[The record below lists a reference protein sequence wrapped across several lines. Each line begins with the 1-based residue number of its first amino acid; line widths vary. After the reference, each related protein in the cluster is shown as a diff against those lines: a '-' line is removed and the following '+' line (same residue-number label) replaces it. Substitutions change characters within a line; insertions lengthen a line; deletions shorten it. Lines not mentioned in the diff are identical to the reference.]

1 MNNTFNIKRFG
12 LVLRKDF
19 IENRKR
25 YTLLFLTMFG
35 IMAIISIYMSL
46 DSYTFISAD
55 DYSDWSIKNWSEYEY
70 LNEKLLTILSFMF
83 LAGGILFAS
92 TFMTPMNSKL
102 KRLSYLISPSSNLEK
117 FFSRWLIVT
126 IGYILSFF
134 VAMWIMDTLRVTVL
148 TAVFPDLD
156 IKFLDLTKLFNPTDN
171 YSGEYLVQK
180 RVFTIMIFLYFLFQ
194 SLFLLGATFWEK
206 ASFIKT
212 FTALF
217 VIVVSYIMLSRWAI
231 SLSYGGLNGGL
242 NDFGRVLDS
251 FLGDR
256 TEEREEFFMT
266 LIYAGLSVF
275 TLISWIL
282 AYFRFRE
289 SEIIKRL

>member
-19 IENRKR
+19 IENLKR
-25 YTLLFLTMFG
+25 YTLLFLTMLG
-35 IMAIISIYMSL
+35 IMAIITIFMSL
-46 DSYTFISAD
+46 DYYQFLVDNRTT
-55 DYSDWSIKNWSEYEY
+55 YRN
-70 LNEKLLTILSFMF
+70 LNEELLTILSFMF

-102 KRLSYLISPSSNLEK
+102 KRFSYLISPSSNLEK

-126 IGYILSFF
+126 IGYIFSFF
-134 VAMWIMDTLRVTVL
+134 AAMWIMDTLRVTVL

-156 IKFLDLTKLFNPTDN
+156 IKLLDLTKLFNPTNNGDITI
-171 YSGEYLVQK
+171 EYMMPK
-180 RVFTIMIFLYFLFQ
+180 TAFTTMIFIYFLLQ
-194 SLFLLGATFWEK
+194 SLFILGATFWEK

-217 VIVVSYIMLSRWAI
+217 VIVISYIMLSRWAI
-231 SLSYGGLNGGL
+231 SLSYGGLDGGL
-242 NDFGRVLDS
+242 NDFGRVLES
-251 FLGDR
+251 FLGDK

-275 TLISWIL
+275 TVTNWTL
-282 AYFRFRE
+282 AYFRVRE

>member
-25 YTLLFLTMFG
+25 YTLLFLTMLG
-35 IMAIISIYMSL
+35 IMAIISIYISL
-46 DSYTFISAD
+46 DYYHLLVNNGKTS
-55 DYSDWSIKNWSEYEY
+55 KN
-70 LNEKLLTILSFMF
+70 LNIILLTILSFMF
-83 LAGGILFAS
+83 LGGGILFAS
-92 TFMTPMNSKL
+92 TFMTPMSSKL

-134 VAMWIMDTLRVTVL
+134 AAMWIMDLLRVAIL

-156 IKFLDLTKLFNPTDN
+156 IKFLDLTKLFFPTDD
-171 YSGEYLVQK
+171 YISRDYLVPK
-180 RVFTIMIFLYFLFQ
+180 IAFKGIISIYFLFQ

-217 VIVVSYIMLSRWAI
+217 VIVLAYIMLSRWAI
-231 SLSYGGLNGGL
+231 LLSYG
-242 NDFGRVLDS
+242 DFNSFGHVIDS
-251 FLGDR
+251 LLGDK
-256 TEEREEFFMT
+256 TDDKKDFLVKLT
-266 LIYAGLSVF
+266 YAALSVF
-275 TLISWIL
+275 TVTNWTL
-282 AYFRFRE
+282 AYFRVRE